1 MLTDV
6 KSLTHLR
13 LCHMCM
19 RVDMAC
25 MHEDSQVALSMAD
38 RAAEFKI
45 VGCKEICMHPVAANI
60 ILAVASRSVDIVDNA
75 AKVHD

>member
-1 MLTDV
+1 
-6 KSLTHLR
+6 
-13 LCHMCM
+13 MCM

-45 VGCKEICMHPVAANI
+45 VGCKEICMHPVAALCCKHNFG
-60 ILAVASRSVDIVDNA
+60 SR
-75 AKVHD
+75 K

>member
-1 MLTDV
+1 MKECACNMLTDV

-45 VGCKEICMHPVAANI
+45 VGCKEICMHPVAALCCKHNFG
-60 ILAVASRSVDIVDNA
+60 SR
-75 AKVHD
+75 K